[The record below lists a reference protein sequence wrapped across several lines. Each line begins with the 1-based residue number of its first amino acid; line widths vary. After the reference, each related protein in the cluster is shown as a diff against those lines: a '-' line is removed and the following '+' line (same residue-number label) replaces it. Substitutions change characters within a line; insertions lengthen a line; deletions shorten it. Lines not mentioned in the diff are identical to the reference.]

1 MKGRWFIFILL
12 VLCGNNL
19 YPQIPE
25 GYYDAASGLYGTNLQ
40 QALHDIIDNHTS
52 VTYSSLWTYFQDTDK
67 KPNGKVWDM
76 YSDVPGGTPA
86 YEYTFVT
93 DQCGNYNSEG
103 DCYNKEHSFP
113 ASWFDDGYPMYSDM
127 FHLVPTDGYVNN
139 KRSNYPFGEVGTAS
153 WTSTNGSKLG
163 SCVTSGYSGTVFE
176 PIDAYKGDFA
186 RNLLYMATRY
196 YKEDSGWPGSDMVSG
211 SQPKPWAISML
222 LEWHQADPVS
232 QKEIDRNNAIYA
244 IQHNRNPFI
253 DHPEYAASIWSPNAI
268 AEKGAKAQHLL
279 TIFPAP
285 SSGRCYFD
293 LPAGSES
300 CDMALSV
307 HSASGTLVTP
317 PFAINHTRVTVDL
330 GNVAAGMYVLD
341 LINNKSGRHYIG
353 KILVR

>member
-1 MKGRWFIFILL
+1 MKERLFVFILL
-12 VLCGNNL
+12 VFTGNQL
-19 YPQIPE
+19 FSQIPE
-25 GYYDAASGLYGTNLQ
+25 GYYNTASGLYGTNLQ

-67 KPNGKVWDM
+67 KPDGKVWDM

-86 YEYTFVT
+86 YEYTFIT

-113 ASWFDDGYPMYSDM
+113 ASWFNDGYPMYSDM

-163 SCVTSGYSGTVFE
+163 NCVSTGYSGTVFE

-186 RNLLYMATRY
+186 RNLFYMATRY
-196 YKEDSGWPGSDMVSG
+196 YKEDTGWPGSDMVSG
-211 SQPKPWAISML
+211 SQPKPWAIAML

-253 DHPEYAASIWSPNAI
+253 DHPEYAANIWSPNAL
-268 AEKGAKAQHLL
+268 AEEGVKAQHLI
-279 TIFPAP
+279 TIFPTP

-293 LPAGSES
+293 LPEGSES
-300 CDMALSV
+300 KDIALCV
-307 HSASGTLVTP
+307 HSASGTSVTP
-317 PFAINHTRVTVDL
+317 AFAINNTTVTVNLD
-330 GNVAAGMYVLD
+330 NMAAGMYVLV
-341 LINNKSGRHYIG
+341 LINNQTGRHYIG
-353 KILVR
+353 KILVH